1 MIIGTYK
8 NEKMFDKWLLLLPE
22 DDNYEKIGDSSC
34 PYCGKSEIDYL
45 YIGNK
50 KKMRGYLQLWCNAC
64 KHGIYISQAL
74 IPENAKMV
82 EIRDKSI
89 DFNII
94 TNNIATNMF
103 R

>member
-1 MIIGTYK
+1 MVLV
-8 NEKMFDKWLLLLPE
+8 DLDL
-22 DDNYEKIGDSSC
+22 GDL
-34 PYCGKSEIDYL
+34 KSEDRL
-45 YIGNK
+45 NGYIGNK

-89 DFNII
+89 DFNILI
-94 TNNIATNMF
+94 PDYI
-103 R
+103 RVVPE